1 MLTRTLVDG
10 VAQTQVRAD
19 DRGLLYGDG
28 LFEAVLFL
36 RGRAPLWPRHMTRLL
51 EGCARLGLSMPDANV
66 LAHEASMVCAGMD
79 RAVVRMTITR
89 GSGPRGYARP
99 ASAGLLRIVAANP
112 APEIPPDWYDR
123 GVRVRCCDLRL
134 SAQPRL
140 AGIKHLN
147 RLENVLARV
156 EWSDASIAE
165 GILRDADGCVI
176 SATAANVFVVLGG
189 RLVTPKLDRCGVAG
203 VARAQVLAWCDA
215 IDVRDL
221 EMDELMRADEI
232 FLTNAVRGIVPVKAL
247 DDRRWPAGP
256 VTRELQQRWD
266 ALFAVERDA

>member
-1 MLTRTLVDG
+1 MTRTLVDG

-28 LFEAVLFL
+28 LFETILFV
-36 RGRAPLWPRHMTRLL
+36 RGEAPLWPRHMTRLL
-51 EGCARLGLSMPDANV
+51 EGCTRLRLPMPDANA
-66 LAHEASMVCAGMD
+66 LAHEASVVCAGMD
-79 RAVVRMTITR
+79 RAVVRLTITR
-89 GSGPRGYARP
+89 GSGPRGYAPPTPTQPLRVVS
-99 ASAGLLRIVAANP
+99 ASP
-112 APEIPPDWYDR
+112 APEIPPGWYDR

-134 SAQPRL
+134 SAQPPL

-147 RLENVLARV
+147 RLENVLARA

-165 GILRDADGCVI
+165 GMLRDADGCVI

-232 FLTNAVRGIVPVKAL
+232 FLTNAVRGIVPVTAL
-247 DDRRWPAGP
+247 DDRCWQVGP
-256 VTRELQQRWD
+256 VARDLQKRWL
-266 ALFAVERDA
+266 ALFAARRDA